1 MGDPQMDGLSQ
12 TLAGFGLE
20 QWVAIISA
28 FLAVSSFLLSQR
40 AVKRQ
45 EKMQLEALRAARDSD
60 LIAWADAA
68 IGGIASA
75 QGFCRDCKN
84 GLLDDAGQK
93 RGQSD
98 LRTQLSA
105 LLDRGR
111 LFFPNQPDANEDEI
125 AGEAAYA
132 GVPHP
137 AIDALYP
144 IYRVISDLS
153 RPEGLDPKSAVQA
166 IVAQRRR
173 FVSDVFRSIDPRRR
187 DAALKNLGG

>member
-137 AIDALYP
+137 AIDALYR